1 MQDRK
6 SVKSLKGQ
14 VTVKK
19 DDMDLIVRVYRHIDA
34 KRPYLTTSQ
43 VKEFD
48 ITQAQAEKALSE
60 NGGDLDRTLRA
71 LVAS

>member
-1 MQDRK
+1 
-6 SVKSLKGQ
+6 
-14 VTVKK
+14 
-19 DDMDLIVRVYRHIDA
+19 MDLIVRVYRHIDA